1 MSLLGVP
8 TTSHSARHAV
18 CTRNGRDAPRERA
31 VNVQIG
37 DVHDVGVDVRTPAL
51 RVAVNDEDL
60 VDLES
65 LELLVG
71 QEADV
76 GGWGEQ

>member
-8 TTSHSARHAV
+8 TTSHGARHAV
-18 CTRNGRDAPRERA
+18 GTRNGHDAPRERA
-31 VNVQIG
+31 VHVQIG
-37 DVHDVGVDVRTPAL
+37 DDHDVGVDVRTPAL

-76 GGWGEQ
+76 GG

>member
-8 TTSHSARHAV
+8 TTGHGAMHAV
-18 CTRNGRDAPRERA
+18 GTHNGCDAPRERA
-31 VNVQIG
+31 VHVQIG
-37 DVHDVGVDVRTPAL
+37 DDHGVGVDIRTPAL

-60 VDLES
+60 VGLES

-76 GGWGEQ
+76 GG